1 MARKLI
7 GLAAVCRLTGRSRSS
22 IRRYLADPSLGFPQ
36 PIQLGPRDRAWYEDE
51 VSDWI
56 DARPR
61 RVAPRELT
69 ASTPK

>member
-1 MARKLI
+1 MRKLI
-7 GLAAVCRLTGRSRSS
+7 GIAEVSRLTGRSRST
-22 IRRYLADPSLGFPQ
+22 IRRYLANRSIGFPQ
-36 PIQLGPRDRAWYEDE
+36 PVQLGPRDRAWYEDE